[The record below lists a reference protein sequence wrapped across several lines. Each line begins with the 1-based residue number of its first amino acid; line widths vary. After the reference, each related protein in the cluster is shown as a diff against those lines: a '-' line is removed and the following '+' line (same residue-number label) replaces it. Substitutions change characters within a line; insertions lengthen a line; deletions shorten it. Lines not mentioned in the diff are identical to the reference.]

1 MTIKTYEVSFAY
13 GVINP
18 IEKKIRIE
26 TINDITEDFIISEIE
41 KNPKYKG
48 QISCIFSYILVKEKV
63 IETKSEQEE
72 ISQNDNSIPKFNW

>member
-26 TINDITEDFIISEIE
+26 TINDITENFIISEIE

-63 IETKSEQEE
+63 IETKIEQEE
-72 ISQNDNSIPKFNW
+72 VLQEDNPIPKFNW

>member
-1 MTIKTYEVSFAY
+1 MVIKTYEVSFAY

-48 QISCIFSYILVKEKV
+48 QISCIFSCILVEEKV
-63 IETKSEQEE
+63 IETKVEQEVL
-72 ISQNDNSIPKFNW
+72 QKDNSIPKFNW

>member
-1 MTIKTYEVSFAY
+1 MVIKTYEVSFAY

-18 IEKKIRIE
+18 TEKKIRIE

-48 QISCIFSYILVKEKV
+48 QISCIFSYILVEEKV
-63 IETKSEQEE
+63 IKTKVEQEE
-72 ISQNDNSIPKFNW
+72 VSQKDNSIPKFNW

>member
-1 MTIKTYEVSFAY
+1 MVIKTYEVSFAY

-48 QISCIFSYILVKEKV
+48 QISCIFSCILVEEKV
-63 IETKSEQEE
+63 IETKAEQEE
-72 ISQNDNSIPKFNW
+72 VLQKDNSIPKFNW

>member
-26 TINDITEDFIISEIE
+26 TINDITENFIISEIE

-48 QISCIFSYILVKEKV
+48 QISCIFSYILVEEKV
-63 IETKSEQEE
+63 IETKIEQEE
-72 ISQNDNSIPKFNW
+72 VLQKDNLIPKFNW

>member
-1 MTIKTYEVSFAY
+1 MVIKTYEVSFAY

-48 QISCIFSYILVKEKV
+48 QISCIFSCILVEEKV
-63 IETKSEQEE
+63 IETKIEQEE
-72 ISQNDNSIPKFNW
+72 VLQKDNSIPKFNW

>member
-48 QISCIFSYILVKEKV
+48 QISCIFSYILVEEKV
-63 IETKSEQEE
+63 IETKVEQEVL
-72 ISQNDNSIPKFNW
+72 QKDNSIPKFNW

>member
-1 MTIKTYEVSFAY
+1 MIIKTYEVSFAY

-18 IEKKIRIE
+18 IEKRVKIE

-48 QISCIFSYILVKEKV
+48 QISCILSYILVSEKV
-63 IETKSEQEE
+63 IETKREE
-72 ISQNDNSIPKFNW
+72 IEESEDITPKFNW